1 MKDHTIGVDISKS
14 HLDVFDAERD
24 AVKRFENS
32 ASGFRA
38 FKKWLG
44 KASIARVVYEPTG
57 PYHRNF
63 EERFCDKFPLVKVN
77 PLQARRF
84 AEACGTRVKTDAMDA
99 RGLARMGGA
108 LKLEPDTPVSK
119 TTRILKDLQVARTA
133 LIKERTRL
141 NNRAHVHTT
150 VVLKRQTKARLTLV
164 GKQIAELDKE
174 IDDLIDAN
182 KTTARR
188 RKIVT
193 SIPGLG
199 SVASAAI
206 LTYLPEIGTLDR
218 RQVGSLAGLVPYSR
232 ESGQWKGKS
241 FISGGR
247 KPLRDALYMPAL
259 VAIRHNPDLKA
270 KYHALRDAGKPAKV
284 AIVAVMRK
292 LIETAN
298 ALVKADR
305 LWVQKMLDQD
315 GYSLLQSSPLPVL
328 HGV

>member
-1 MKDHTIGVDISKS
+1 MTEHTIGVDISKA
-14 HLDVFDAERD
+14 HLDVFDAERG
-24 AVKRFENS
+24 AAKRFENS
-32 ASGFRA
+32 ISGFRA
-38 FKKWLG
+38 FAKWLG
-44 KASIARVVYEPTG
+44 KARIARVVYEPTG

-63 EERFCDKFPLVKVN
+63 EEHFCDKLPLVKVN

-84 AEACGTRVKTDAMDA
+84 AEACGTRAKTDALDA

-108 LKLEPDTPVSK
+108 LELEPDIPVAK
-119 TTRILKDLQVARTA
+119 ATRILKDLQVARAA

-141 NNRAHVHTT
+141 NNRAHVQTNA
-150 VVLKRQTKARLTLV
+150 VLKRQTKARLALV
-164 GKQIAELDKE
+164 EKQLSELDRE
-174 IDDLIDAN
+174 IDALIQADR
-182 KTTARR
+182 TTARR
-188 RKIVT
+188 REIVQ

-218 RQVGSLAGLVPYSR
+218 RQVGSLAGVVPYNR
-232 ESGQWKGKS
+232 DSGQWKGKS

-259 VAIRHNPDLKA
+259 VAMRYNPDLKT
-270 KYHALRDAGKPAKV
+270 KYEALRAAGKPAKV
-284 AIVAVMRK
+284 AIVAIMRK

-305 LWVQKMLDQD
+305 EWVQKTA
-315 GYSLLQSSPLPVL
+315 
-328 HGV
+328 